1 MLYTCKVLLSFL
13 CSIYFHLVSIL
24 RKWKEKNIDNFEM
37 TTYVVRPYKLILK
50 KKKNPQRSKSFVLG
64 IGSIKI

>member
-1 MLYTCKVLLSFL
+1 
-13 CSIYFHLVSIL
+13 
-24 RKWKEKNIDNFEM
+24 M
-37 TTYVVRPYKLILK
+37 TTYVVRPYKLILKK